1 MELAVLELYEGTRQS
16 NATAFSSF
24 HPPPPPIVMRQAYI
38 FPGHIAA
45 MATTITEKGI
55 TSKELLCQQLHHK
68 ALINVAI
75 VLLLFHY
82 YFLLLFNITILFIF
96 LLLFFLLLILFY
108 YLFKHFTL
116 RYYISKGSQKL
127 KIFQKFLHQKL

>member
-55 TSKELLCQQLHHK
+55 TSKQLLCELH
-68 ALINVAI
+68 LNVFCDYFRYAVVI
-75 VLLLFHY
+75 ILLF
-82 YFLLLFNITILFIF
+82 
-96 LLLFFLLLILFY
+96 
-108 YLFKHFTL
+108 
-116 RYYISKGSQKL
+116 
-127 KIFQKFLHQKL
+127 